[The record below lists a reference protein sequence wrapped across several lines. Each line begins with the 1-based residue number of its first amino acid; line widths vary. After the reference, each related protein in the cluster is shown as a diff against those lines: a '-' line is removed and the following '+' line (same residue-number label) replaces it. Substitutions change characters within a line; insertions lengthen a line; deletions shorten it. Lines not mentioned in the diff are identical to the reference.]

1 MVTIL
6 DNSELL
12 EKSKKFFEDNDIPNA
27 LETYEKALDHISRA
41 KSKNKT
47 DYIQYLE
54 SMLQYCKENNLTEHE
69 ALVLRSLG
77 RTYSIFKQYVESMKY
92 HYQSLK
98 IQKRLGKKIETA
110 EGLVFLAEDLEVSGN
125 YNKSIEIF
133 IEASEL
139 FNELG
144 KLKKTNDIAR
154 EISRLKEFSKI
165 MIEDEYLLNKYQVDK
180 Y

>member
-1 MVTIL
+1 
-6 DNSELL
+6 
-12 EKSKKFFEDNDIPNA
+12 
-27 LETYEKALDHISRA
+27 
-41 KSKNKT
+41 
-47 DYIQYLE
+47 
-54 SMLQYCKENNLTEHE
+54 
-69 ALVLRSLG
+69 
-77 RTYSIFKQYVESMKY
+77 
-92 HYQSLK
+92 SLK

-110 EGLVFLAEDLEVSGN
+110 EGLMFLAEDLEISGN
-125 YNKSIEIF
+125 YDKSIEIF

-154 EISRLKEFSKI
+154 EISRLKEFSKT